1 MHSNIPD
8 VPAGRR
14 VAGLSGAEPCSTPG
28 SSGPPRPGRPAHSS
42 VVAADTG
49 ISDARLKDL
58 FWGTTAS
65 GADAASDI
73 CAHLCQLRRTLQ
85 ADHMDARGIDCRF
98 DIEPGRLP
106 KPVCESLGLA
116 IRALILDAAEHA
128 PAGLGDKTIAV
139 TLRRRSAIWACSVA
153 HSGSSAS
160 RAAGPRSW
168 LAIAEAHAAA
178 LQADFRTTSS
188 NRGTI
193 TAILFAADRS
203 SIDAAAVH

>member
-128 PAGLGDKTIAV
+128 PAGLGDKTIESRCDGGARSGPARSRTAEAARAV
-139 TLRRRSAIWACSVA
+139 RPDRAHGSPSPKRTLQRCRLIS
-153 HSGSSAS
+153 
-160 RAAGPRSW
+160 GPRRATGVRS
-168 LAIAEAHAAA
+168 LRYSSRPIAAA
-178 LQADFRTTSS
+178 
-188 NRGTI
+188 
-193 TAILFAADRS
+193 
-203 SIDAAAVH
+203 